1 MAFWEF
7 IVDEYL
13 ILHFVNSG
21 RLEKK
26 NYLQV
31 RFTVTNLILLL
42 PNAQYWDV
50 QFFISIP
57 TFTYVNVMGIY
68 GSYKVHL
75 RLIPV
80 VRA

>member
-1 MAFWEF
+1 MLNTGMFNF
-7 IVDEYL
+7 SYIY
-13 ILHFVNSG
+13 
-21 RLEKK
+21 
-26 NYLQV
+26 
-31 RFTVTNLILLL
+31 
-42 PNAQYWDV
+42 
-50 QFFISIP
+50 IP

>member
-1 MAFWEF
+1 M
-7 IVDEYL
+7 
-13 ILHFVNSG
+13 
-21 RLEKK
+21 
-26 NYLQV
+26 QV

-50 QFFISIP
+50 QFFIYIP